1 MNRFYVIYLCLRDDG
16 NVVFSSP
23 YSSFTK
29 AKENIDS
36 FLEDYAEKRSKRV
49 VSISKDELETLKLN
63 KKPEDHFFVR
73 KKNSDATV
81 YSRNT
86 LTGTFYNSYSIV
98 RYGKIGINEFNVAPE
113 VVKKNIKKEE
123 GVEKLSHGV
132 HVTFISELK
141 NALSKKLPNKEINIQ
156 PKEKEV
162 SPFMTSLVE
171 GKKTLRNVTPPPP
184 RKLIFDGEL
193 KTMSSSI

>member
-16 NVVFSSP
+16 NVIFSSP
-23 YSSFTK
+23 YPSFTK

-36 FLEDYAEKRSKRV
+36 FLNEYADKRSKKV
-49 VSISKDELETLKLN
+49 VFLSKDEMEILKTN
-63 KKPEDHFFVR
+63 KKPEDSLFVR

-81 YSRNT
+81 YFRNT
-86 LTGTFYNSYSIV
+86 LTGTFYNSYSIE
-98 RYGKIGINEFNVAPE
+98 RYGKVGINEFNISPE
-113 VVKKNIKKEE
+113 VENKKVEKEE

-141 NALSKKLPNKEINIQ
+141 NALSKKLPNKEIKIQ
-156 PKEKEV
+156 PKDKEI
-162 SPFMTSLVE
+162 SPFVTSLVE

-184 RKLIFDGEL
+184 RKLVFDGEL